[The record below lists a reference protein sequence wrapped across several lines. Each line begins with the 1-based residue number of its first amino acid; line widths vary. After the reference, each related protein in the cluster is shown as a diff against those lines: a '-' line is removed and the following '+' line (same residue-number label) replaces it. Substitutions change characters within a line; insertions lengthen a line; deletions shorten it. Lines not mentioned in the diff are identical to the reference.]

1 MTRKVRPSLNKGFS
15 VIELVIVIVLL
26 GIVAIIALPRLFNQ
40 SAAEEAG
47 FHLDLLSA
55 LRYAQ
60 KNAIATG
67 CDVQATIS
75 AATRSY
81 VLNYRSGGSN
91 TGCGSGAFAD
101 PVPHPQGQGNFAGT
115 ATANVSISNDLT
127 VVYSS
132 AGSPSTGGTLSV
144 GAKTI
149 TVEPVTGY
157 VH

>member
-1 MTRKVRPSLNKGFS
+1 MRKRVNKGFS
-15 VIELVIVIVLL
+15 LVELLVIIILLSILSVIV
-26 GIVAIIALPRLFNQ
+26 LPRLFNK
-40 SAAEEAG
+40 STFDEAG

-81 VLNYRSGGSN
+81 ALNYRSGGTN
-91 TGCGSGAFAD
+91 TSCGSGAFSD
-101 PVPHPQGQGNFAGT
+101 PVLHPQAQGNFAGT
-115 ATANVSISNDLT
+115 AAADVVLSNDLT
-127 VVYSS
+127 VVFNS
-132 AGSPSTGGTLSV
+132 AGSPSTGGTVSI
-144 GAKTI
+144 GTKTI

>member
-1 MTRKVRPSLNKGFS
+1 MTVRLNGFTI
-15 VIELVIVIVLL
+15 VELVVIIVL
-26 GIVAIIALPRLFNQ
+26 ISVVSAIALPRLFNQ

-91 TGCGSGAFAD
+91 TSCGSGAFAD

-115 ATANVSISNDLT
+115 ASTNVTISNDLT

-132 AGSPSTGGTLSV
+132 SGSPSSGGTVSV
-144 GAKTI
+144 GSKTI
-149 TVEPVTGY
+149 TVEPLTGY

>member
-1 MTRKVRPSLNKGFS
+1 MSKRTLDGFS
-15 VIELVIVIVLL
+15 LVELLVIVVLISIL
-26 GIVAIIALPRLFNQ
+26 SIAVLPALFNK
-40 SAAEEAG
+40 SNFDEAG
-47 FHLDLLSA
+47 FHLDLISA
-55 LRYAQ
+55 IRYAQ

-81 VLNYRSGGSN
+81 ALNYRTGGTN
-91 TGCGSGAFAD
+91 TSCGSGAFTD

-115 ATANVSISNDLT
+115 ASADVSISNDLT

-132 AGSPSTGGTLSV
+132 SGSPSSGGTVSV
-144 GAKTI
+144 GSKTI
-149 TVEPVTGY
+149 TVEPLTGY